1 MMLVV
6 GAGKRGFNTVL
17 LPSTNYHHHH
27 HHLPSLTRSIRKVK
41 PLGTGHGVM
50 ARARQ
55 TPTHTDKH
63 QNPYLQMLGSK
74 VC

>member
-27 HHLPSLTRSIRKVK
+27 TPSLTRSIRKVK

-50 ARARQ
+50 EVL
-55 TPTHTDKH
+55 
-63 QNPYLQMLGSK
+63 YYFICS
-74 VC
+74 V